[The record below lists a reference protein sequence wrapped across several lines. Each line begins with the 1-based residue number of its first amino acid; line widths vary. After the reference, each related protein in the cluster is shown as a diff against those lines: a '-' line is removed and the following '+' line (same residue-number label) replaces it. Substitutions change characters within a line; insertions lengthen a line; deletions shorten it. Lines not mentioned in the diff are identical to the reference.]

1 MTFSDRYGPWAL
13 VTGASSGIGAE
24 FARQLAGRGLNL
36 VLVARRQDRLQSVS
50 EEISASGIATR
61 IVVSDLTADNG
72 CQRVINDTADLDIGL
87 LVNNAGYGM
96 SGAYHQLD
104 AARQVQMTVLNCVV
118 PVLLTNHYLPCL
130 RKRGF
135 GGLIFLAS
143 LAGYQATASFATYGA
158 TKAFNLM
165 LGEALW
171 KECREY
177 GVDALAVSP
186 GFTRTE
192 FTDVANIRDAG
203 LYRTATPESLVRA
216 SLRNLGRKPSF
227 VHSPLNKILA
237 FSSRFLSRRAVIAIT
252 HASLRGRSMLSD
264 SDSPPSPQEIE

>member
-1 MTFSDRYGPWAL
+1 MTFPERYGPWAL

-24 FARQLAGRGLNL
+24 FARQLADRGLDV

-50 EEISASGIATR
+50 DEIESASGRATR

-72 CQRVINDTADLDIGL
+72 CQRVIDQTADLDVGL

-104 AARQVQMTVLNCVV
+104 ADRQVQMTVLNCVV
-118 PVLLTNHYLPCL
+118 PILLTNHYLPAL
-130 RKRGF
+130 KERGY

-165 LGEALW
+165 VGEALW

-203 LYRTATPESLVRA
+203 LYRTSSPESVVRA
-216 SLRNLGRKPSF
+216 SLRNLGRRPSF
-227 VHSPLNKILA
+227 VHNPINKLLA
-237 FSSRFLSRRAVIAIT
+237 FSSRFLPRRTVIAIT
-252 HASLRGRSMLSD
+252 HASLRGRSML
-264 SDSPPSPQEIE
+264 E

>member
-1 MTFSDRYGPWAL
+1 MTFAERYGPWGL

-24 FARQLAGRGLNL
+24 FARQLAGRGLNV
-36 VLVARRQDRLQSVS
+36 VLVARRQDRLQQVS
-50 EEISASGIATR
+50 QEVESSSGVGTR
-61 IVVSDLTADNG
+61 IIVSDLTAKDG
-72 CQRVINDTADLDIGL
+72 CRHVIEETANLDIGL

-96 SGAYHQLD
+96 SGHYHQLD
-104 AARQVQMTVLNCVV
+104 ADRQVQMTVLNCVV
-118 PVLLTNHYLPCL
+118 PILLTNHYLPAL
-130 RKRGF
+130 KERGH

-165 LGEALW
+165 VGEALW
-171 KECREY
+171 KECREF

-203 LYRTATPESLVRA
+203 LYRTSSPDSVVRA
-216 SLRNLGRKPSF
+216 ALRNLGRKPSF
-227 VHSPLNKILA
+227 VHNPMNKVLA
-237 FSSRFLSRRAVIAIT
+237 FSSRLLPRRAVIAIT
-252 HASLRGRSMLSD
+252 HASLRGRSK
-264 SDSPPSPQEIE
+264 QE

>member
-171 KECREY
+171 
-177 GVDALAVSP
+177 
-186 GFTRTE
+186 
-192 FTDVANIRDAG
+192 
-203 LYRTATPESLVRA
+203 
-216 SLRNLGRKPSF
+216 
-227 VHSPLNKILA
+227 
-237 FSSRFLSRRAVIAIT
+237 
-252 HASLRGRSMLSD
+252 
-264 SDSPPSPQEIE
+264 